1 NEAANGF
8 VKEGLPQLADDPTEI
23 EMPEAAMYSQA
34 NANRLLP
41 KAAPYA
47 GWTWARLH
55 TIAEIK
61 ATILQAI
68 KTPGIN
74 IMFCARMSARYPD
87 NMGWLGTDG
96 ELLGYHEMVIRGY
109 EPRKWAPWSDENID
123 GVLVRN
129 SWGEAWGMNGECYM
143 RWEDVLKMDD
153 IIAFFPPIQ
162 TTPVQPD
169 KNIVVVRRTLRS
181 GMRGEDVTE
190 LQTMLIKNGYASI
203 VGEADGAFGKK
214 TQSAV
219 MEFQSKYGLT
229 ADGIVGPKTWAALE
243 SGNDTPDDTK
253 PTERQTRF
261 LSYLTA
267 QLGQIYVWG
276 GNGQEMTPTLIK
288 RMETTTKNAQRALAL
303 YEKRK
308 AEGKAPILGYD
319 CSGLIS
325 RFLQNE
331 GLTQSKRNSRMLY
344 EMCEKTERDAL
355 QPFDIVFR
363 HDGDKIFHVGV
374 YIGAG
379 MAIEAKGRDDG
390 VVKRTLDASGKN
402 YWNRFGRL
410 ALISER

>member
-1 NEAANGF
+1 
-8 VKEGLPQLADDPTEI
+8 PTEI

-153 IIAFFPPIQ
+153 IIAFFPPKENKPIK
-162 TTPVQPD
+162 PD
-169 KNIVVVRRTLRS
+169 ETDDVVVRRTLRK
-181 GMRGEDVTE
+181 GMRGEDVKE
-190 LQTMLIKNGYASI
+190 LQQMLVEHGYASWLI
-203 VGEADGAFGKK
+203 PYGVDGGFGGK
-214 TQSAV
+214 TDSAV
-219 MEFQSKYGLT
+219 RALQRDKHLT
-229 ADGIVGPKTWAALE
+229 IDGIVGSKTWAALD
-243 SGNDTPDDTK
+243 GDAPHDNK
-253 PTERQTRF
+253 PTGRQARF

-267 QLGQIYVWG
+267 QLGHIYVWG
-276 GNGQEMTPTLIK
+276 GNGQEMSEKLIK
-288 RMETTTKNAQRALAL
+288 RMETTTKNAKRAIAL
-303 YEKRK
+303 YAKRK

-331 GLTQSKRNSRMLY
+331 GLVHSKRNSRMLY
-344 EMCEKTERDAL
+344 KMCEEIERNEL
-355 QPFDIVFR
+355 QPGDLVYR
-363 HDGDKIFHVGV
+363 HNGIRIYHVGV
-374 YIGAG
+374 YVGG
-379 MAIEAKGRDDG
+379 NMVIESMGRDAG
-390 VVKRTLDASGKN
+390 VVQRDIDASGKG
-402 YWNRFGRL
+402 YWNRYGHPKFY
-410 ALISER
+410 EEEN